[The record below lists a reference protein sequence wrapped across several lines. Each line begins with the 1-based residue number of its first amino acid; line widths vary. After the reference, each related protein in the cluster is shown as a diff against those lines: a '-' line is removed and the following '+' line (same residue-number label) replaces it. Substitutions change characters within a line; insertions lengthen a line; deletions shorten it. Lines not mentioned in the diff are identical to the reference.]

1 MQIFKPFDLE
11 AIKARNDIS
20 KKIRENKLIDN
31 KETKPYN
38 ELTSFEIKDFN
49 YYIKQMDVRRT
60 PLMNEILR
68 NKVLISCYEDFVEK
82 VIKQTW

>member
-1 MQIFKPFDLE
+1 VQIFKPFDLE

-49 YYIKQMDVRRT
+49 YYIKQRDVRKI
-60 PLMNEILR
+60 PLMSEILR
-68 NKVLISCYEDFVEK
+68 NKALISGYEDFVER